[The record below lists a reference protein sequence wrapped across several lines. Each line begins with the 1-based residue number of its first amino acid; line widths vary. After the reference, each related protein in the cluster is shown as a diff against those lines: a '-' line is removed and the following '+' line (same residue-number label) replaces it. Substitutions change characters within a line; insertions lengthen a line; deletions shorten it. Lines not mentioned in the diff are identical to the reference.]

1 MKKIIKELYP
11 YVIIVVCVILF
22 RTFIATPVRVDGDS
36 MRESLHNGDIL
47 ILNKLD
53 NNYKRFDVVVVNYN
67 KSKLVKRIIGL
78 PGENIEYKNNKL
90 YINNKEIEDVETIR
104 TLDFSLEEL
113 YAINE
118 IPKDHYFVMG
128 DNRGNSLDSRDY
140 RVGLIKKEDIV
151 GVTIFRLYPF
161 NKIGVNNVCFFIK
174 NNKLFILYDII
185 NMVIL
190 WMEIEG
196 LKVLLKI
203 D

>member
-11 YVIIVVCVILF
+11 YVIIVVCVVLF

-161 NKIGVNNVCFFIK
+161 NKIGVVK
-174 NNKLFILYDII
+174 
-185 NMVIL
+185 
-190 WMEIEG
+190 
-196 LKVLLKI
+196 
-203 D
+203 

>member
-11 YVIIVVCVILF
+11 NVIIVVCVVLF

-53 NNYKRFDVVVVNYN
+53 NNYERFDVVVVNYN

-78 PGENIEYKNNKL
+78 PGENIEYKNNQL
-90 YINNKEIEDVETIR
+90 YISNKKMDDVETIR

-113 YAINE
+113 YSIDE
-118 IPKDHYFVMG
+118 IPNDHYFVMG

-161 NKIGVNNVCFFIK
+161 TKIGIVK
-174 NNKLFILYDII
+174 
-185 NMVIL
+185 
-190 WMEIEG
+190 
-196 LKVLLKI
+196 
-203 D
+203 